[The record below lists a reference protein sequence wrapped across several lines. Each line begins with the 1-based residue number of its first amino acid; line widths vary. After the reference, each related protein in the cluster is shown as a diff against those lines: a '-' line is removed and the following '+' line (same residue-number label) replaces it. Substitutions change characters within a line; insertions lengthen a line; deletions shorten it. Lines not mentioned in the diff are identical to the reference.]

1 VRSSIVRSSL
11 FVALGALLVATPAPR
26 SAAQSR
32 EPVTS
37 RLLTGVSA
45 QLPAFYRPFGK
56 ITQVVG
62 LDATATRGELQRKP
76 SAQPPHGD
84 TIRFPIPSSL
94 AGKVVP
100 GQPVWTT
107 LDGAKVRFSG
117 FPIVLDKVTSTVG
130 RGGLGK
136 GKFLVT
142 TKEVSVGSNG
152 KIFGTTVVESEDKLE
167 GFSGAAWLE
176 AYKAEGGPLYHGRLG
191 CWGVN
196 MSSKRSERWEHKVPT
211 EEMADFVQA
220 HTVVIFHGR
229 DPGCGEDK
237 FAAAMDD
244 LKKAG
249 EAAGPWIEAFTGG
262 SSSDEPGDGPTG
274 SGPTQPTR

>member
-1 VRSSIVRSSL
+1 VRSSIERSSL
-11 FVALGALLVATPAPR
+11 FVALGALLVATPAHR

-32 EPVTS
+32 EPAASRVVT
-37 RLLTGVSA
+37 GASA
-45 QLPAFYRPFGK
+45 QLPAIYRPFGK

-62 LDATATRGELQRKP
+62 LDATAERRVLGRKP
-76 SAQPPHGD
+76 SGQPDGGD

-107 LDGAKVRFSG
+107 LDVAKVRFSG
-117 FPIVLDKVTSTVG
+117 FPIVLDKVTTTVG

-152 KIFGTTVVESEDKLE
+152 KVFGTTVVESEDKLE

-176 AYKAEGGPLYHGRLG
+176 LYKADGGPLYHARLG

-196 MSSKRSERWEHKVPT
+196 MASKRSERWEHKVPAQ
-211 EEMADFVQA
+211 EMANFLQA

-237 FAAAMDD
+237 FAAAMED

-262 SSSDEPGDGPTG
+262 SSSDEPGAGSTG
-274 SGPTQPTR
+274 SGPTQPPR

>member
-1 VRSSIVRSSL
+1 MRSGIVRSSL
-11 FVALGALLVATPAPR
+11 FVALGALLVATQAPR

-32 EPVTS
+32 EPAAS
-37 RLLTGVSA
+37 RVLTGTA
-45 QLPAFYRPFGK
+45 PQLHAMYQPFGK
-56 ITQVVG
+56 ITQVTG
-62 LDATATRGELQRKP
+62 LDATARRGALLSKP
-76 SAQPPHGD
+76 SGHAAGGD
-84 TIRFPIPSSL
+84 TIQFPIPSSL

-100 GQPVWTT
+100 GQPVWMTP
-107 LDGAKVRFSG
+107 DGAKVRFSG
-117 FPIVLDKVTSTVG
+117 FPIGLDKVTSTVG

-142 TKEVSVGSNG
+142 TKEVSVGANG

-176 AYKAEGGPLYHGRLG
+176 AYKADGGPLYHGRLG

-196 MSSKRSERWEHKVPT
+196 MSSKRSERWEHVVPSQ
-211 EEMADFVQA
+211 EMADFVQA

-262 SSSDEPGDGPTG
+262 SSSGEPGDGPTS

>member
-1 VRSSIVRSSL
+1 MRSRIVRSSL

-32 EPVTS
+32 EPAVSRVVTGAS
-37 RLLTGVSA
+37 V
-45 QLPAFYRPFGK
+45 QLPAIYRPFGK

-62 LDATATRGELQRKP
+62 LDATARRGALPHKP
-76 SAQPPHGD
+76 SGQPADAD

-107 LDGAKVRFSG
+107 LDGTKVRFSG
-117 FPIVLDKVTSTVG
+117 FPIELEKVTSTVG

-142 TKEVSVGSNG
+142 TKEVLAGSNG

-176 AYKAEGGPLYHGRLG
+176 AYKSDGGPLYHGRLG

-196 MSSKRSERWEHKVPT
+196 MSSKRSERWEHKVPP

-249 EAAGPWIEAFTGG
+249 EAAGPWIEAVTSG
-262 SSSDEPGDGPTG
+262 SSDDPGDGPTG

>member
-1 VRSSIVRSSL
+1 MRLRIVRSGL
-11 FVALGALLVATPAPR
+11 FLVLGALLVTTPVPK

-32 EPVTS
+32 EPAVSRFLNGVTS
-37 RLLTGVSA
+37 
-45 QLPAFYRPFGK
+45 QLPAMYRPFGK

-62 LDATATRGELQRKP
+62 LDATARRGEPQRKP
-76 SAQPPHGD
+76 SAQSGDGD

-117 FPIVLDKVTSTVG
+117 FPIVLDKVTTTVG
-130 RGGLGK
+130 RGGVGK
-136 GKFLVT
+136 GKFLVM

-176 AYKAEGGPLYHGRLG
+176 AYKADGGPVYHGRLG

-196 MSSKRSERWEHKVPT
+196 MASKRSERWDHVVPAQ
-211 EEMADFVQA
+211 EMADFVQA

-229 DPGCGEDK
+229 DPGCGHDK
-237 FAAAMDD
+237 FEAAMED

-249 EAAGPWIEAFTGG
+249 EAAGPWIEAITGG
-262 SSSDEPGDGPTG
+262 SGSEPGDGPTG

>member
-1 VRSSIVRSSL
+1 MRPRIVRSSL
-11 FVALGALLVATPAPR
+11 FLALGALLVTTPVPR

-32 EPVTS
+32 EPTVP
-37 RLLTGVSA
+37 RLLSGVTA

-62 LDATATRGELQRKP
+62 HDATAKRGESQRKP
-76 SAQPPHGD
+76 SVQPGDGD
-84 TIRFPIPSSL
+84 TIRFPIPSSFV
-94 AGKVVP
+94 GKVVP

-107 LDGAKVRFSG
+107 VDLAKVRFSG
-117 FPIVLDKVTSTVG
+117 FPIVFDKATSTVG
-130 RGGLGK
+130 RGGVGK

-176 AYKAEGGPLYHGRLG
+176 LYKADGGPVYHGRIG

-196 MSSKRSERWEHKVPT
+196 MGSKRSERWDHIVPPQ
-211 EEMADFVQA
+211 EMADFLQA